1 MCTEYKSLKIHRTKF
16 KKCTPCFIHGLTVPF
31 IHTFIDVKRRN
42 NQSSTITARC
52 LPVRSEQLRIVCS
65 LHFFCSKKP
74 RSKTDTLRCPT
85 HALFRDF
92 RYVWRSRMVCHF
104 IRFVGTHTHRQ
115 RSYYL
120 RQMR

>member
-65 LHFFCSKKP
+65 LHFFVLKNHAVKP
-74 RSKTDTLRCPT
+74 IPYA
-85 HALFRDF
+85 ALHMHFSVIF
-92 RYVWRSRMVCHF
+92 AMSGVAVWCAILFASLE
-104 IRFVGTHTHRQ
+104 HTRID
-115 RSYYL
+115 SVL
-120 RQMR
+120 ITSDK